1 MADIQI
7 SDLKIAGSDL
17 FTDSENYLQDLSEE
31 EVNFQGGMI
40 PTLVVD
46 PTTKTT
52 TSHVHSV
59 YYPVTTRFPD

>member
-7 SDLKIAGSDL
+7 SDLRITGSDL
-17 FTDSENYLQDLSEE
+17 FDDSENYLQDLSEE

-40 PTLVVD
+40 PTLVAD
-46 PTTKTT
+46 PTTKIK